1 MSIYFWYWVISLS
14 AEERILTK
22 IIQLKFSHTETK
34 NFQRIRNFRN
44 KNMLRTQQIK
54 VFTIKTNIKIVFQPE
69 SISAEKLG

>member
-1 MSIYFWYWVISLS
+1 MSIYFWYWVIILS

-22 IIQLKFSHTETK
+22 IIQLKFSRTETK
-34 NFQRIRNFRN
+34 IFQRIRNFRN

-69 SISAEKLG
+69 SISVEKLG

>member
-1 MSIYFWYWVISLS
+1 MSIYFWYWVIILS

-22 IIQLKFSHTETK
+22 IIQLKFSRTETK
-34 NFQRIRNFRN
+34 IFQRIRNFRN

>member
-34 NFQRIRNFRN
+34 NVQRIRNFRN
-44 KNMLRTQQIK
+44 KNMLRTQKIK